1 MHVSLFLW
9 GCVGTLRLQALP
21 HSTPPALSLGKCK
34 LLLPLRRSNCC
45 NCTPAIEDPTV
56 RHTLMKLFNAF
67 KSKVGALNDLSVVK
81 ESDGVWRGYRHYLRS
96 TCPRQNHRERERERE
111 PHPTTSRQFPCLI
124 ISERDSGVFFLT
136 NTVVV
141 GTAHAPGSYFNFI

>member
-21 HSTPPALSLGKCK
+21 YSTPPALSLGKCK

-45 NCTPAIEDPTV
+45 NCTPAIEDPSV

-96 TCPRQNHRERERERE
+96 TCPRQNHRERESLTPQLPVNSPALLSLREIQE
-111 PHPTTSRQFPCLI
+111 FSFSQTQWLLGPHTLQGHISTSFR
-124 ISERDSGVFFLT
+124 
-136 NTVVV
+136 
-141 GTAHAPGSYFNFI
+141 